1 MAQEKRSEL
10 MYEFH
15 GTIIIFLLSHFV
27 IKIINHILSRRHKP
41 ILTCPKLI
49 HKEGN
54 SLTGNKNVC
63 VYSEMLTSAAQEK
76 AATNCQASPY
86 GQQE

>member
-1 MAQEKRSEL
+1 MAHERRKEL

-27 IKIINHILSRRHKP
+27 IKIINCILSRRHKP

-54 SLTGNKNVC
+54 SLLGKKFC
-63 VYSEMLTSAAQEK
+63 VYYEMPTSVV
-76 AATNCQASPY
+76 
-86 GQQE
+86 

>member
-1 MAQEKRSEL
+1 MAQEKRKEL

-27 IKIINHILSRRHKP
+27 IKIIHRILSRRHKP
-41 ILTCPKLI
+41 VLTCPKLI

-54 SLTGNKNVC
+54 SLLEEKKKVC
-63 VYSEMLTSAAQEK
+63 VYFEVLTSVVQ
-76 AATNCQASPY
+76 
-86 GQQE
+86 

>member
-1 MAQEKRSEL
+1 MAQEKRKEL

-27 IKIINHILSRRHKP
+27 IKIINRILSSRHKP
-41 ILTCPKLI
+41 ILPCPKLI

-54 SLTGNKNVC
+54 SFLGEKVC
-63 VYSEMLTSAAQEK
+63 VYFEMLTSVVQ
-76 AATNCQASPY
+76 
-86 GQQE
+86 